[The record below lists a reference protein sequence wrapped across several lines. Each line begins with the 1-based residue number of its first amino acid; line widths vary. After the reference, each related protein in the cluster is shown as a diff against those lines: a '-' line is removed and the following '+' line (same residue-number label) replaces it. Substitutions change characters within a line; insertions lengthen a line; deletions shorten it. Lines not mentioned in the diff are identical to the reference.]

1 MIGSKH
7 NGYITVEHPCIN
19 KICMTGSVS
28 LIGSSKQ
35 IGRSMCLKSN
45 VIIFESGC
53 DEYLNIFSRVSL
65 DLNLRLLEG
74 QTDLLNKI
82 LCTNIMYFYTRKRV
96 TLNKT
101 SPKLIFVYNS

>member
-1 MIGSKH
+1 
-7 NGYITVEHPCIN
+7 
-19 KICMTGSVS
+19 MTGSVS

-65 DLNLRLLEG
+65 DLNLRLLKG

-82 LCTNIMYFYTRKRV
+82 LCTYFYTRKRV